1 MKQLM
6 ENWKRFLQEGIDP
19 RIQKQIDALLA
30 KPDAAIKIVGQ
41 MGSDRKR
48 TNVRISY
55 IRMNEDGTHMETGGD
70 EEREGYAWGNI
81 RAMETNP
88 SAGDCMGAM
97 EINLSQA
104 TKGFGPLLYE
114 LTLEWASQNAG
125 GLVSDRVSVSSDA
138 NQVWQKYSQR
148 GDVDVDQMDLTN
160 MNTKEF
166 RLDQLTP
173 DDESDDCEQESAYDA
188 NGEEWW
194 RSPLS
199 RAYKKKTFEV
209 TQALESAGRLV
220 REDK

>member
-1 MKQLM
+1 MKKLM

-48 TNVRISY
+48 TNVKVVY
-55 IRMNEDGTHMETGGD
+55 IRMKEDGTYEETGTGEQD
-70 EEREGYAWGNI
+70 AGYPFGNI

-88 SAGDCMGAM
+88 SAGDCMGALEVNM
-97 EINLSQA
+97 SQA
-104 TKGFGPLLYE
+104 TKGWGPLLYE

-138 NQVWQKYSQR
+138 TRVWQKYSQR
-148 GDVDVDQMDLTN
+148 GDVDADQMDLTN

-166 RLDQLTP
+166 GLDQLTP
-173 DDESDDCEQESAYDA
+173 DDESDDCEQESPHDA
-188 NGEEWW
+188 KGEEWW

>member
-6 ENWKRFLQEGIDP
+6 ENWKRFLQEGIDS

-30 KPDAAIKIVGQ
+30 KPDAAIRIEGQ

-55 IRMNEDGTHMETGGD
+55 IRMNEDGTYMETGGD
-70 EEREGYAWGNI
+70 EEKEGYAWGNI
-81 RAMETNP
+81 RAMETNS

-166 RLDQLTP
+166 GLDQLTP
-173 DDESDDCEQESAYDA
+173 DDESDDCEQESAYYDK
-188 NGEEWW
+188 EEWW

-209 TQALESAGRLV
+209 TQALERAGRLV